1 MPPATPAVARVWI
14 AEREG
19 ENVGSVLLMRET
31 KEIARLRLLLVEP
44 KARGL
49 GIGARLV
56 EEAVRFAREARYRKV
71 TLWTQSVL
79 TAARRIYERAG
90 FKLIHQETHDT
101 FGKEL
106 IGETWELELR

>member
-1 MPPATPAVARVWI
+1 
-14 AEREG
+14 
-19 ENVGSVLLMRET
+19 MRET
-31 KEIARLRLLLVEP
+31 PEIARLRLLLVEP

-56 EEAVRFAREARYRKV
+56 EETLRFAREARYRKV

-79 TAARRIYERAG
+79 TGARRIYERAG
-90 FKLIHQETHDT
+90 FALIHQEPHDT

>member
-1 MPPATPAVARVWI
+1 MQDT
-14 AEREG
+14 E
-19 ENVGSVLLMRET
+19 
-31 KEIARLRLLLVEP
+31 EIARLRLLLVEP

-56 EEAVRFAREARYRKV
+56 EEALRFAREARYRKV

-79 TAARRIYERAG
+79 TGARRIYERVG
-90 FKLIHQETHDT
+90 FKLIQQESHDT

>member
-1 MPPATPAVARVWI
+1 
-14 AEREG
+14 
-19 ENVGSVLLMRET
+19 MRET
-31 KEIARLRLLLVEP
+31 QDIARLRLLLVEP

-56 EEAVRFAREARYRKV
+56 EEALRFARDARYRKV

-90 FKLIHQETHDT
+90 FKLIHRETHDT
-101 FGKEL
+101 FGKKL
-106 IGETWELELR
+106 IGETWELDLRSQ

>member
-1 MPPATPAVARVWI
+1 M
-14 AEREG
+14 
-19 ENVGSVLLMRET
+19 
-31 KEIARLRLLLVEP
+31 
-44 KARGL
+44 
-49 GIGARLV
+49 
-56 EEAVRFAREARYRKV
+56 RFAREARYRKV

-90 FKLIHQETHDT
+90 FTLIHQETHDT